1 MEIDRVVIERH
12 DGETYCGILTYSHD
26 LRRQMLTWS
35 FALNADQKI
44 VLLLYPSNSTAHYPE
59 VQTHYRLLADAILD
73 EIFHL
78 SASP

>member
-1 MEIDRVVIERH
+1 MDIDRVVIERH

-35 FALNADQKI
+35 FDVNEEKKV
-44 VLLLYPSNSTAHYPE
+44 VLLLYPSSSTSHYPE
-59 VQTHYRLLADAILD
+59 VQNNYRQMADAIMD

-78 SASP
+78 SSK